1 MNKHCFFG
9 RRTRIPLPTEESRVE
24 EEIALCSLHSPK
36 LVYAGSWVRSTNE
49 KDCCGYLQL

>member
-9 RRTRIPLPTEESRVE
+9 RRTRMPLPTEESRVE